1 MLYQW
6 YCDMT
11 FFVFLKLKKKNY
23 TGIVTDDMWHSPTVH
38 SDSVVTVV
46 LLLNGPIWVE
56 DNNQILSA
64 DKTTIKW

>member
-1 MLYQW
+1 
-6 YCDMT
+6 MT

-56 DNNQILSA
+56 DNQILSA
-64 DKTTIKW
+64 DKTTIK